1 MGLGSLFVSSN
12 MTVRVKFSLSTLP
25 VQVLRASQEETFLGK
40 QPVKGPH
47 KKRRPRQKSSIFAQD
62 QLVLASSKSCTKFLI
77 FKRE

>member
-1 MGLGSLFVSSN
+1 

-47 KKRRPRQKSSIFAQD
+47 KKGDPDRKVLFSPRIN
-62 QLVLASSKSCTKFLI
+62 
-77 FKRE
+77 